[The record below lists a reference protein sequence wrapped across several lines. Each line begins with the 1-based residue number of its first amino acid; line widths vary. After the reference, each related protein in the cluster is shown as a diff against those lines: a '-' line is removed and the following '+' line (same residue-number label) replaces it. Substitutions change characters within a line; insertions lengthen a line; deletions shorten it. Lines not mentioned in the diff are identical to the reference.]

1 MRAGGFARRRRLA
14 LVLPL
19 VAGTAWLS
27 PRTMD
32 AQAPVQPPFKG
43 GVEAVTIDVGVVD
56 PQGRPVADLG
66 SGDFTVAVAGRPR
79 RVVSATYLGTTSDG
93 VATEALVPPV
103 STNDDVPAV
112 GRMVVFVVDQ
122 ATLDHTEVRQVG
134 DAAQHFL
141 GRLTPAD
148 RSALVL
154 MPVGAGIPF
163 TADHARVQAALEQ
176 ANGLATIT
184 TEVRNLGMEEIRA
197 IASGDFLTLN
207 NVAAREC
214 ADRPMLSGPSSTGQS
229 GQGGQ
234 ATGGIGPP
242 QANAPSAFDSRDSC
256 TRQIEAEARTGWQ
269 QLRTN
274 TLASLNALHT
284 VLSRLKSFNG
294 DKIVVLIS
302 GGWPLDTRDGTTEL
316 LPLATAAADARATI
330 FAMFAPNTEGA
341 AERRSISNTPIADLS
356 IRRWP
361 LETLSAMTGGDSY
374 RVDAGAADVFERLAR
389 ETSGYYRLGV
399 ERENSDLDGKARP
412 LAVDVT
418 RRGLKVR
425 APQRFFARSYAE
437 RDVPSRLETAM
448 SAPLP
453 ATGLGLQ
460 VTSYLQANP
469 QRTSQVRVVVVGT
482 VSRLQ
487 PGDVTLQMA
496 LRDENGHDVATG
508 NQSIGEAATD
518 QLVFSTAF
526 TVPPGRY
533 NARLAVMDAAGVVGS
548 VDHTVDARRTT
559 IGSITAGDLAL
570 VKMPPRVED
579 EARLILDGLAQD
591 DRLALQLDLE
601 GDPAHVAAAGVVFE
615 IAAGETDPPLIHVEA
630 ARLAG
635 DGPATA
641 QAVTDL
647 RVLPPGRYV
656 ARARIT
662 TDSGTVATVHRV
674 FVLSSA
680 AGTGTVDGSVAADA
694 SLVAP
699 PPPPVRP
706 LVAAPPFA
714 VDRVLSSPVL
724 GTFLDRVALRSDA
737 VSARPA
743 IERARTTAASDI
755 AVSSDLLA
763 QSPAVG
769 RFLQGVSRLARSEPA
784 PAADEFRTALRASPD
799 FYPAMVYL
807 GACWAAV
814 GNDREAAGAWQTALI
829 KEGDVL
835 EVHLLLIDALQRL
848 GKREAALD
856 AIVRARARWPSEPVL
871 ERRYAMASFVAGR
884 YQQGFA
890 VLDTPGRVDDEPTL
904 LMALQV
910 LYEAFE
916 SSKPVETA
924 QVDRERMMRY
934 AERYRQLKGPSL
946 ALVDAWVAAIARR

>member
-1 MRAGGFARRRRLA
+1 MSQRLA
-14 LVLPL
+14 LVLS
-19 VAGTAWLS
+19 VAAGVAWLL
-27 PRTMD
+27 PRAID
-32 AQAPVQPPFKG
+32 AQAPAQSPFKS
-43 GVEAVTIDVGVVD
+43 GVEAVSIDVGVVD
-56 PQGRPVADLG
+56 PQGHPVEDLG
-66 SGDFTVAVAGRPR
+66 AGDFTVTVAGKPR
-79 RVVSATYLGTTSDG
+79 RVVSATYLGAAASTA
-93 VATEALVPPV
+93 VATEALLPPV

-134 DAAQHFL
+134 DAAQRFIGH
-141 GRLTPAD
+141 LTPAD

-163 TADHARVQAALEQ
+163 TADHARVQRALVQ

-184 TEVRNLGMEEIRA
+184 TEVRNLGVEEIRA

-214 ADRPMLSGPSSTGQS
+214 YDRPTLVSPPAAGQA
-229 GQGGQ
+229 GQGGSGT
-234 ATGGIGPP
+234 TGGVGPP
-242 QANAPSAFDSRDSC
+242 AANAPSAFDSTDSC
-256 TRQIEAEARTGWQ
+256 TRQIESEARTGWQ

-284 VLSRLKSFNG
+284 VLSRLRAFKG

-302 GGWPLDTRDGTTEL
+302 GGWPLDTRDGNAEL
-316 LPLATAAADARATI
+316 QPLATAAAEAHATI
-330 FAMFAPNTEGA
+330 FSMFAPNTEGA
-341 AERRSISNTPIADLS
+341 AERRSISNTPLADLS

-361 LETLSAMTGGDSY
+361 LETLAAMTGGDAY
-374 RVDAGAADVFERLAR
+374 RVDAGASDVFERLAR

-399 ERENSDLDGKARP
+399 EREDADLDGKARP
-412 LAVDVT
+412 LHVDVT
-418 RRGLKVR
+418 RRGVKVR
-425 APQRFFARSYAE
+425 APQRFAARSYAE

-453 ATGLGLQ
+453 ATGLGLA
-460 VTSYLQANP
+460 VTSYLQASP
-469 QRTSQVRVVVVGT
+469 QQASQVKVVLVGT

-487 PGDVTLQMA
+487 PGDVTLQLA
-496 LRDENGHDVATG
+496 LRDEDGKDVATG
-508 NQSIGEAATD
+508 NQSIGEAASD
-518 QLVFSTAF
+518 ELPFSTAF

-548 VDHTVDARRTT
+548 VDHIVDARRTT
-559 IGSITAGDLAL
+559 IGSITASDLIL
-570 VKMPPRVED
+570 VRMPPRVED
-579 EARLILDGLAQD
+579 EAHLILDGLAQD

-601 GDPAHVAAAGVVFE
+601 GDASHVAAAGVVFE
-615 IAAGETDPPLIHVEA
+615 IAASATDPPLHTHRGGAPRGRRAGHRASRDRFAAPSARTIPRQSPRDDGHRHHRHRPTCLRAVVGRCHRNRRHV
-630 ARLAG
+630 R
-635 DGPATA
+635 
-641 QAVTDL
+641 
-647 RVLPPGRYV
+647 
-656 ARARIT
+656 
-662 TDSGTVATVHRV
+662 
-674 FVLSSA
+674 
-680 AGTGTVDGSVAADA
+680 AADA
-694 SLVAP
+694 SLVVP

-724 GTFLDRVALRSDA
+724 GVFLDRVASRSDA

-743 IERARTTAASDI
+743 LDRARTTPASDI
-755 AVSSDLLA
+755 AVTSDLLA

-769 RFLQGVSRLARSEPA
+769 RFLQGVSHLARSEPA
-784 PAADEFRTALRASPD
+784 PAADEFRTALARVAGLLSRD
-799 FYPAMVYL
+799 GVS

-848 GKREAALD
+848 GKHEAALD
-856 AIVRARARWPSEPVL
+856 AITRARTRWPSEPAL
-871 ERRYAMASFVAGR
+871 ERRYAMASLVAGR

-890 VLDTPGRVDDEPTL
+890 ALDKPNPSEDEPSL

-910 LYEAFE
+910 LYQAFQ
-916 SSKPVETA
+916 SSKPI
-924 QVDRERMMRY
+924 RER
-934 AERYRQLKGPSL
+934 
-946 ALVDAWVAAIARR
+946 